1 MQTCLKFHSSSWTSG
16 NLNTQHAIKSRRGFF
31 LIICERECGGV
42 QRGCTGLWGLEGS
55 SGEQADNSLL
65 ASQEPQ
71 LAFWSFITELSR
83 TKCGKS
89 LLWRET
95 RAMVLGLWTGFRKG
109 QGVLRMWHPPS
120 PPIPTRKF
128 SPEPLTM
135 LCYYHLL
142 PLQSCSFLTWFCG
155 TGTEG

>member
-31 LIICERECGGV
+31 LIICEREGGPV
-42 QRGCTGLWGLEGS
+42 QRVYASLWGLEGS

-65 ASQEPQ
+65 ASQKPQ
-71 LAFWSFITELSR
+71 LAFWSFITDLSR

-95 RAMVLGLWTGFRKG
+95 RAMVLGLWTGFRKC
-109 QGVLRMWHPPS
+109 QGVLRMWRHHPHPFPPGDS
-120 PPIPTRKF
+120 PLSF
-128 SPEPLTM
+128 SRCCVANICCHFGAAVL
-135 LCYYHLL
+135 
-142 PLQSCSFLTWFCG
+142 
-155 TGTEG
+155 